1 MKNFILALLVSVT
14 LLTTGCAF
22 TDRYL
27 LKGKEVD
34 GKAVY
39 VDNITKEE
47 TFSDKDATGKA
58 NEPAITSVPAP
69 AFVGLAGLLKTFPGW
84 GDAAFY
90 GVVSLA
96 TLYGAWRTKKL
107 VADRA
112 ALKRAIAAGMVLV
125 NAVIADWKAGLLDAD
140 RDGTVSLS
148 EIADYIK
155 MKGLKSLTP
164 EGIQAILKVITD
176 VVMPEPA
183 KTVELEKIAA
193 EM

>member
-1 MKNFILALLVSVT
+1 
-14 LLTTGCAF
+14 
-22 TDRYL
+22 
-27 LKGKEVD
+27 
-34 GKAVY
+34 
-39 VDNITKEE
+39 
-47 TFSDKDATGKA
+47 
-58 NEPAITSVPAP
+58 
-69 AFVGLAGLLKTFPGW
+69 
-84 GDAAFY
+84 
-90 GVVSLA
+90 
-96 TLYGAWRTKKL
+96 LYGAWRTKKL